1 MIGTKRLN
9 TTAGRPNFPLGTL
22 YVRVGSAANVAL
34 LDIPVRAGVN
44 VTAVTMRVMNCDGTS
59 ADYAAALT
67 ETQWTVD
74 VPASHFATPGVVEGG
89 VEVWASGLGA
99 DGETTYNWN
108 IGVGDLCVM
117 GGDAPAPAPG
127 TSWTTMKLVSSKPSS
142 PVRGLAYLNG
152 TALEI
157 CDGTSWVG
165 VSGSTVSVSDIAGG
179 KRVTVVNGE
188 STKTFDVANADGIRA
203 IAQTACL
210 PTTTTEGSTRVV
222 GSAVAFMEGI
232 GVAAT
237 KAVRFFTSLAAKAG
251 DLIYNSTTSR
261 PAWKDAGDAV
271 NDLAYKSEIPTTADD
286 VGALEYEWPHGTFKA
301 VYDPTTGKWGFLKQG
316 AIYALP
322 AGEGANAGG
331 TFAMAS
337 DVSAKLDASN
347 GTATNLK
354 ADGLKKKVVVDTGRM
369 SVTYGA
375 WSDVEVSLV
384 QGSSTDWQPQDQ
396 SFTLKVLNANTCAIL
411 AAGSET
417 PTVLAHVETALPWTL
432 TAVGYDTPV
441 GSVSAVTETA
451 WKDVATVE
459 DVASDYVMR
468 IDPETGDIYYTTP

>member
-9 TTAGRPNFPLGTL
+9 TTAGRPNFPLGAL
-22 YVRVGSAANVAL
+22 YVRAGSAANVAL
-34 LDIPVRAGVN
+34 LDVPSRAGVTITG
-44 VTAVTMRVMNCDGTS
+44 VTARVMNCDGQS
-59 ADYAAALT
+59 ADFAADLV
-67 ETQWTVD
+67 EGKWVVD
-74 VPASHFATPGVVEGG
+74 IPASHFGTSGTVEGG
-89 VEVWASGLGA
+89 VAVLASGLGA
-99 DGETTYNWN
+99 DGETPHVWN
-108 IGVGDLCVM
+108 VGVGDLCVL
-117 GGDAPAPAPG
+117 GGDAPVPSPG
-127 TSWTTMKLVSSKPSS
+127 TSWTLMKLATSEPSS
-142 PVRGLAYLNG
+142 PVRGVAYISGATFNVY
-152 TALEI
+152 
-157 CDGTSWVG
+157 DGSSWVSVG
-165 VSGSTVSVSDIAGG
+165 GSSVSVSDIAGG
-179 KRVTVVNGE
+179 KRVTVVNRE
-188 STKTFDVANADGIRA
+188 STETVDVPTTWA
-203 IAQTACL
+203 IKEMAKEVCL
-210 PTTTTEGSTRVV
+210 PTTTESGVRVV
-222 GSAVAFMEGI
+222 GAVVGFAEGLNVLAGKAIAFFSNL
-232 GVAAT
+232 VT
-237 KAVRFFTSLAAKAG
+237 KVG
-251 DLIYNSTTSR
+251 DIVVNATTSR
-261 PAWKDAGDAV
+261 PAWRDSGNAV
-271 NDLAYKSEIPTTADD
+271 HDLAYKSEIPTTADD

-396 SFTLKVLNANTCAIL
+396 SFTLKVLTANTCAVL

-417 PTVLAHVETALPWTL
+417 PTVLAHAETSLPWTL